1 LLEYE
6 NERWEC
12 PKCERWNKNDVGY
25 CPTKVEGK
33 QCGGTKKCEIKS
45 GGWAGC
51 FGEVC
56 LCIVLFFSTIHYC
69 FHLAINN
76 FYSFVVCCST
86 LKPPKEGSWKCDV
99 CLVSNTPAAKKCL
112 VCDAAKPGEEGK
124 SSEKDS
130 SPAKP
135 AALKGSFGVGGFTFG
150 SSSYA
155 QGDGSWGGSFKH
167 IQGKY

>member
-51 FGEVC
+51 FGE
-56 LCIVLFFSTIHYC
+56 
-69 FHLAINN
+69 
-76 FYSFVVCCST
+76 
-86 LKPPKEGSWKCDV
+86 PPKEGSWKCDV